1 MDVSEVCIK
10 RPVMTILVMAA
21 FLCAVPPTPS

>member
-21 FLCAVPPTPS
+21 FLCAVSADP